1 MNLIESF
8 NESVKRLRETGN
20 FSKSKELQVSEEN
33 ILHKLN
39 EKISYEMDS
48 ILIEYISYID
58 EIMEYLKLGKEIQ
71 KEINFYTD
79 KLELMVKEMY
89 DSIENEDK
97 ETNDVL

>member
-1 MNLIESF
+1 
-8 NESVKRLRETGN
+8 
-20 FSKSKELQVSEEN
+20 
-33 ILHKLN
+33 
-39 EKISYEMDS
+39 MDS